1 MSGTRLLSRKAPAT
15 EAGAGPSLLIVAHGE
30 CGGSRENRLP
40 YALAQAVRERGEF
53 AAVSVG
59 FIRGEPT
66 VEQAYGTLPAGPV
79 TIFPLFM
86 SDGYYVRRAIPE
98 RLGIDDAGLDESGR
112 QVRVLPPIGL
122 DRAVPGIVAG
132 LARDAISGAELEATD
147 TTLLLV
153 AHGSQKDP
161 ASRNATLSV
170 ATALAELRQFRSVEI
185 AFLEEDPFVA
195 DQLSSVVGPTVAV
208 GLFMGEGMHGAE
220 DLPRAVRATR
230 RGDIFIAPSLS
241 QAPELLGALS
251 RSLHPQ
257 VPGP

>member
-15 EAGAGPSLLIVAHGE
+15 EASARPSLLIVAHGE

-40 YALAQAVRERGEF
+40 YALAQTVREHGEF
-53 AAVSVG
+53 NSVSVG

-66 VEQAYGTLPAGPV
+66 VEQAYDALPAGPA

-98 RLGIDDAGLDESGR
+98 RLGIDEAGLDGNGR
-112 QVRVLPPIGL
+112 QVGILTPIGL
-122 DRAVPGIVAG
+122 DRSVPEIVAG
-132 LARDAISGAELEATD
+132 LAGDAISGAELEAAD

-161 ASRNATLSV
+161 ASRNATITV
-170 ATALAELRQFRSVEI
+170 ATALAEFRRFRSVEI

-195 DQLSSVVGPTVAV
+195 DQLNAVIGPAVAV
-208 GLFMGEGMHGAE
+208 GLFMGEGMHGGE
-220 DLPRAVRATR
+220 DLPQAVRASR
-230 RGDIFIAPSLS
+230 RGDIVIAPPLS
-241 QAPELLGALS
+241 QSPELLGAIS

-257 VPGP
+257 TT